1 MSDNNGQNEQSMEE
15 ILGSIRKIISEDN
28 AQSGA
33 DAGSPGEAGGDEE
46 ILDLTEEVTAEE
58 EILDLTEE
66 VTAEEE
72 ILDLTE
78 EVTAA
83 EAESD
88 RLEPTLAVVGA
99 ETPDDF
105 SEPETRREPVLG
117 LRAKEAPEEVA
128 EQPAPPLEEAVAA
141 VPPRPLV
148 MPSAHQS
155 TEIPP
160 ESMQDQEPAHEQAP
174 AVAEPSVV
182 EEPVE
187 QPAPAISKKHLQE
200 IVSESA
206 TSATATALGE
216 LTRVMDEKTNKLK
229 VGSGE
234 ISIADM
240 VKELIRPML
249 REWLDENLP
258 GIVERVV
265 QREIQKLVDRTET
278 ED

>member
-1 MSDNNGQNEQSMEE
+1 MSDNSGQNDQSMEE

-28 AQSGA
+28 AQSGT
-33 DAGSPGEAGGDEE
+33 DAGPAGEAGGDEE
-46 ILDLTEEVTAEE
+46 ILDPTEEVAAEE

-66 VTAEEE
+66 VSAEE
-72 ILDLTE
+72 
-78 EVTAA
+78 V
-83 EAESD
+83 EAD
-88 RLEPTLAVVGA
+88 RLEPILAVVGA
-99 ETPDDF
+99 ETPDDL
-105 SEPETRREPVLG
+105 SEPDARREPILG
-117 LRAKEAPEEVA
+117 LHAQEAPEEVA
-128 EQPAPPLEEAVAA
+128 EQPVPAPALEEAAAA

-155 TEIPP
+155 TEISP
-160 ESMQDQEPAHEQAP
+160 ETMQEPEREQAP
-174 AVAEPSVV
+174 EVAEASMD
-182 EEPVE
+182 EESVE
-187 QPAPAISKKHLQE
+187 QPAPAILEKHLQE

-216 LTRVMDEKTNKLK
+216 LTRVMEEKTNKLK
-229 VGSGE
+229 VGPGE

-265 QREIQKLVDRTET
+265 HREIQKLVDRAET